1 MPIFVVTKSVVYR
14 SKQRVL
20 IAHAEAEDADSAKRM
35 VIDAL
40 NKVTL
45 WNTDPLPR
53 LIVLRDDQEMAWYG
67 DGMPKGGWTVA
78 PYAKMANPAE
88 SLTVGTMVLSIRGET
103 GDSGQFQDMRTGPM
117 AKGVISAVLPDQE
130 HCYGVDFPLGIS
142 VFLSPAELNITEQY
156 RVFDQPT
163 FVGRQ
168 S

>member
-1 MPIFVVTKSVVYR
+1 MPIFVVKKSVVYR

-40 NKVTL
+40 NNVTL

-53 LIVLRDDQEMAWYG
+53 LFVLRDDQEMAWFG
-67 DGMPKGGWTVA
+67 DGMPNGGWTVA
-78 PYAKMANPAE
+78 PYAKMA
-88 SLTVGTMVLSIRGET
+88 
-103 GDSGQFQDMRTGPM
+103 
-117 AKGVISAVLPDQE
+117 KGVISVVLPDQE

-142 VFLSPAELNITEQY
+142 VFLSPAELNITEHY
-156 RVFDQPT
+156 RVLDQPT